1 MGVGDGMDVTGTSPG
16 WWCVRSSQSRVE
28 RGLDTNRNDKGK
40 GRRKTGFPSV
50 GASLPGVGWVTHLG
64 LAASAPQPEVSTARS
79 QESGTLGGLSPAFP
93 SHLLSP
99 HPSALPSSAEKELE
113 AWGGRGADSSFGR
126 TKNTME
132 VGLAQPPLTVLGME
146 PSHMLVTHPDMET
159 HPIPSC
165 FILPALP
172 PFLLLA
178 ALTIVCPSVP

>member
-113 AWGGRGADSSFGR
+113 AWGGEGCRQQLWQDQEYNGSGARPAPAHSAGDG
-126 TKNTME
+126 T
-132 VGLAQPPLTVLGME
+132 LTHA
-146 PSHMLVTHPDMET
+146 SHTP
-159 HPIPSC
+159 
-165 FILPALP
+165 
-172 PFLLLA
+172 
-178 ALTIVCPSVP
+178 